1 MQISIISVNSSICQ
15 ENQCISCEMPS
26 WWNQK
31 SNLKMGTFLS
41 LTSFIYYYN
50 YAKCIKYNT
59 CYNTHDNSLSFNK
72 NEEIIEKIGV
82 FRSTWWQPVSGTK
95 TGAESVIQN
104 SAKMINKHA
113 AIIWKIRALL
123 PHPSNPRDCVSYICR
138 SQLPPNFWKV
148 SQSSILLLKYLSR
161 PLAAWL
167 DQAALPEELWTE
179 KQEQILPTTKEC
191 YNIRC
196 AITVLH
202 FLIIWHIFFQSLC
215 WLSIEIFI
223 WTKQRSFRLNFFLS

>member
-1 MQISIISVNSSICQ
+1 MQKWSR
-15 ENQCISCEMPS
+15 
-26 WWNQK
+26 
-31 SNLKMGTFLS
+31 KM
-41 LTSFIYYYN
+41 
-50 YAKCIKYNT
+50 
-59 CYNTHDNSLSFNK
+59 
-72 NEEIIEKIGV
+72 
-82 FRSTWWQPVSGTK
+82 Q
-95 TGAESVIQN
+95 Q
-104 SAKMINKHA
+104 
-113 AIIWKIRALL
+113 IIWKIRVL
-123 PHPSNPRDCVSYICR
+123 PQCLPSNLRNCVLCM
-138 SQLPPNFWKV
+138 SQLLTLNMRHYDLPPNFWKV

-161 PLAAWL
+161 PLAAWM

-179 KQEQILPTTKEC
+179 KQQQILPTTKKC

>member
-1 MQISIISVNSSICQ
+1 MTASV
-15 ENQCISCEMPS
+15 
-26 WWNQK
+26 
-31 SNLKMGTFLS
+31 
-41 LTSFIYYYN
+41 
-50 YAKCIKYNT
+50 
-59 CYNTHDNSLSFNK
+59 
-72 NEEIIEKIGV
+72 
-82 FRSTWWQPVSGTK
+82 GTK

-123 PHPSNPRDCVSYICR
+123 PHPSNPRNCVSCICR

-167 DQAALPEELWTE
+167 DQAALPIELWTE
-179 KQEQILPTTKEC
+179 KQQQILPTTKEC

-215 WLSIEIFI
+215 WLSIEIWDI
-223 WTKQRSFRLNFFLS
+223 YLNKTKIIQIELLLIIIKCNVYSVVVNSKGQSALAKYEWILLKAQWAKSQVIQDLM